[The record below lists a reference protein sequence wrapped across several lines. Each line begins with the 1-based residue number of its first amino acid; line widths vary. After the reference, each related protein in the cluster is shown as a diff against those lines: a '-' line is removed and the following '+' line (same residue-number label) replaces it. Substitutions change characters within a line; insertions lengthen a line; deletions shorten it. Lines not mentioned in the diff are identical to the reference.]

1 MIVCIEVFP
10 GRACFSAS
18 DDPSGSPVTR
28 AGRFD
33 SELTIIPALLLWQKS
48 FIIAEN
54 GAILVIW
61 KWTALF
67 DQLQR
72 VPGFARQFV
81 EADNRVIGHRARKT
95 RKRKRQRQHDKQG
108 LNRALCKMIMLHE
121 DAGVIKVA

>member
-18 DDPSGSPVTR
+18 DDPSGSPVMR

-33 SELTIIPALLLWQKS
+33 SELTIIPALLLWQKP

-54 GAILVIW
+54 DAILVVW
-61 KWTALF
+61 KRTSLF

-72 VPGFARQFV
+72 GPGFPGQF
-81 EADNRVIGHRARKT
+81 ADRNNPDVS
-95 RKRKRQRQHDKQG
+95 
-108 LNRALCKMIMLHE
+108 L
-121 DAGVIKVA
+121 